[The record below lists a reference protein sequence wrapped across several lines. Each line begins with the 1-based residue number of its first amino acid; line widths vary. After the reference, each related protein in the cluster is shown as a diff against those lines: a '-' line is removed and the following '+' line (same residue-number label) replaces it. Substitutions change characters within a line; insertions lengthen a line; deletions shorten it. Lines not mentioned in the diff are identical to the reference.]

1 MGTFLKRNIGNAIVG
16 IWEITESVDHL
27 ISNLELDKQEE
38 KLYNGFRN
46 DIRKLHWLSY
56 RNLLKEMITPEEYS
70 HVNYDEFGKPFM
82 KNRSI
87 HLSVSHS
94 GKYSAAIVSRNFPVG
109 IDIEITSPKI
119 EKIVHKFLSADEVK
133 NIGDESRLEELYVCW
148 GAKESLYKLY
158 GKRNLLFQENIFL
171 QPFDYN
177 NDGILSGEI
186 RTGKF
191 HRKYSIHYEKINDYM
206 LVYSVA
212 DR

>member
-1 MGTFLKRNIGNAIVG
+1 MGIFFKRDINNAIIG
-16 IWEITESVDHL
+16 LWEITESVDAL
-27 ISNLELDKQEE
+27 FSTLKLNKQEE
-38 KLYNGFRN
+38 ELYNNFKN

-56 RNLLKEMITPEEYS
+56 RNLLMELITPEEYS

-82 KNRSI
+82 QNKSI

-94 GKYSAAIVSRNFPVG
+94 GKYSAAIISRNFPVG
-109 IDIEITSPKI
+109 VDIEVTHPKI
-119 EKIVHKFLSADEVK
+119 EKIVHKFLSADEIK
-133 NIGDESRLEELYVCW
+133 NIFMESRLEKLYVCW

-171 QPFDYN
+171 QPFEYN
-177 NDGILSGEI
+177 GNGILQGEI

-206 LVYSVA
+206 LVYTVGP
-212 DR
+212 